1 MLKGTKIISALVA
14 AFLLNFNLSNTL
26 GSENNIHSQDLVKV
40 EAKQLDNRA
49 KILQAY
55 LAKYNS
61 PLQYHAQDFIDA
73 ADANEMDWKWIPAIS
88 GVESTFGKA
97 IPNSSY
103 NAWGWGA
110 STPDKA
116 IYFDSW
122 TEAIFTIANGLKK
135 NYLDK
140 GLTNPYTMNKVYA
153 ASPTWG
159 TKVDY
164 FLNDLDKF
172 SQTYSSQTRPRYTAA
187 FTKVAGPS
195 ASLVFN

>member
-26 GSENNIHSQDLVKV
+26 GNESVVSPVTEQVQ
-40 EAKQLDNRA
+40 ARQLDNRA

-73 ADANEMDWKWIPAIS
+73 ADTNNMDWRWVPAIS

-97 IPNSSY
+97 IPTNSY

-122 TEAIFTIANGLKK
+122 NEAIFIISNGLKE
-135 NYLDK
+135 NYFDK
-140 GLTNPYTMNKVYA
+140 GLTNPYTVNKVYA
-153 ASPTWG
+153 ASPSWG
-159 TKVDY
+159 SKVDY
-164 FLNDLDKF
+164 FMKDLDQF
-172 SQTYSSQTRPRYTAA
+172 SQSYKDSEIRPRYSAS
-187 FTKVAGPS
+187 FTKTAGTS
-195 ASLVFN
+195 AQLVLN